1 MYCYMQP
8 TRILEIWQSNAKIG
22 IVQLY
27 THNYFICVFQLCVC
41 LLFQLYVCV
50 YFYTCVCVYFSN
62 VCMLTFST
70 VCVFTFSTVCLFTFS
85 TVCFHFLICVCV
97 CLLSQLCVCL
107 HFQLFVCLLLQL
119 NVHIPMHIMVV
130 ILWKTAHCKFP
141 CSCGTVCSS
150 AFTQVKLARQSRSSG
165 VWRMGEWAERVIGGP
180 ERGVERGVEWR
191 GSGQS
196 CAGIAK
202 EGVEV
207 VHFGPWLIEAMRL
220 IMEIK

>member
-1 MYCYMQP
+1 M
-8 TRILEIWQSNAKIG
+8 
-22 IVQLY
+22 
-27 THNYFICVFQLCVC
+27 CV
-41 LLFQLYVCV
+41 
-50 YFYTCVCVYFSN
+50 
-62 VCMLTFST
+62 ST
-70 VCVFTFSTVCLFTFS
+70 VCVFTFSIVCVCLLLHLCLCLLFKCLYVNFFNCVCVYFFNCVFVYFLNCVFS
-85 TVCFHFLICVCV
+85 LSHLCVCV

-207 VHFGPWLIEAMRL
+207 VHFGP
-220 IMEIK
+220 